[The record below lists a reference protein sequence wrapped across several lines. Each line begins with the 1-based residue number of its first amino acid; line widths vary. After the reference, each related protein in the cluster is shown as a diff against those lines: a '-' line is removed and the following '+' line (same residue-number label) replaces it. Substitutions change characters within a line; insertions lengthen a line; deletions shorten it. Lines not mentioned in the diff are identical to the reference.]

1 MPGTYDPLP
10 SGFMNFQEARNI
22 AMNGAI
28 QPTFR
33 QKLAGSVNVIK
44 KGHPLITGASGTY
57 DLAAV
62 LGTNEVQTLTFAGT
76 VTTFTLAITGR
87 RLDTG
92 VSTTE
97 TTSLITYNA
106 DFNVLAANV
115 QRALQLLANVG
126 VDNITVE
133 RTSATVLTVRY
144 KNFLSARNVA
154 QITAPTVNGGGTVTP
169 ATGTAGVDGYVTSAT
184 LLGFA
189 DRFERGSIT
198 NWQRQFAQP
207 TDLNLDGE
215 FWTDPL
221 EMCIFPLRDNI
232 FRAAIEHDVA
242 VAASMIGTSYPIGWN
257 VDRAQCYVATQQATN
272 AIATVVGVA
281 PDQVGVIGGTVDFI
295 IASGAIA
302 LL

>member
-1 MPGTYDPLP
+1 MAGTYDPLP
-10 SGFMNFQEARNI
+10 SGFKDFQEARNI

-33 QKLAGSVNVIK
+33 QKLAASTNVIK
-44 KGHPLITGASGTY
+44 KGHPLIVASTSYY

-62 LGTNEVQTLTFAGT
+62 TGTNEVQTLTFAGT

-97 TTSLITYNA
+97 TTALITYNA
-106 DFNVLAANV
+106 DFNVLAANC

-169 ATGTAGVDGYVTSAT
+169 ATGTAGVDGYITSTT

-189 DRFERGSIT
+189 DRFEKGSIT

-207 TDLNLDGE
+207 IDLNLDGE

-221 EMCIFPLRDNI
+221 EMCIFPLRDQV
-232 FRAAIEHDVA
+232 FRASIEHDVA
-242 VAASMIGTSYPIGWN
+242 VALTQIGNTYPIGWN
-257 VDRAQCYVATQQATN
+257 VDRSQCYIATQQATN
-272 AIATVVGVA
+272 AVATVVGVS
-281 PDQVGVIGGTVDFI
+281 PDQVGVIGGVVDFI
-295 IASGAIA
+295 ITSAAIA